1 MTAADILGMEL
12 DQGEGKIFP
21 LHILKKR
28 GKVLVGLWMI
38 FIFYLGLF
46 HISKFSIMD
55 IYYFRTRNKN

>member
-46 HISKFSIMD
+46 HISQIFHNGYMLFQNQK
-55 IYYFRTRNKN
+55 